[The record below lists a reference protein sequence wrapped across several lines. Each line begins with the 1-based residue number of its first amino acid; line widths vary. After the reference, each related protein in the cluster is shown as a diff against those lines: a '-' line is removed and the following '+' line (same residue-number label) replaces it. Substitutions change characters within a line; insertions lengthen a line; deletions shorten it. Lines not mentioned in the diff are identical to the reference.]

1 MRYPKTNIQQSKIT
15 SQWQC
20 QTKTQNQFQLSLTKF
35 SRPKTKQQMSG
46 KTSDADSGAGGKT
59 NSETSNEGKSYI
71 GNFLYSIHSYLIVL

>member
-1 MRYPKTNIQQSKIT
+1 
-15 SQWQC
+15 
-20 QTKTQNQFQLSLTKF
+20 
-35 SRPKTKQQMSG
+35 MSG